1 MYKWEGLNSQNIN
14 IIKSLFESIEYEAE
28 ESLMDIYNS
37 NNLFKRILL
46 WKNIKF
52 LKINNEYIG
61 FIWFTKIDRSI
72 YRINSFKIIS
82 NYNNVEYYEMLL
94 SILRK
99 NSGVTC
105 LCKKN
110 DKEFSILTELGFS
123 INKTIIEMRKIIN
136 YKLPLPNNS
145 EIIFRPFEKNKD
157 EKLRCKIQNAI
168 FGDLSRAPLDEE
180 DIFLEECQKYYYNE
194 GCIFVCYKDVP
205 VGYGQIILDNCKAF
219 IVNFGILDGYRNKG
233 LGKALLNYLLNLI
246 HELKLKEV
254 YLKCDSTN
262 ENALK
267 LYSSNGFEQYN
278 IIYELYKIT

>member
-1 MYKWEGLNSQNIN
+1 VNSQNIN
-14 IIKSLFESIEYEAE
+14 IIRNLFESIEYEAE

-37 NNLFKRILL
+37 NNIFKRILL

-52 LKINNEYIG
+52 LKINDEYIG

-82 NYNNVEYYEMLL
+82 NYNNIKYYEMLL
-94 SILRK
+94 SVLRK

-110 DKEFSILTELGFS
+110 EKEFYILSKLGFS
-123 INKTIIEMRKIIN
+123 ISKTIIEMRKTVNFQLRIS
-136 YKLPLPNNS
+136 NNS
-145 EIIFRPFEKNKD
+145 EISFQPFEKNKH

-180 DIFLEECQKYYYNE
+180 DIFLEECQKYYYND
-194 GCIFVCYKDVP
+194 GCVFICYNGIP
-205 VGYGQIILDNCKAF
+205 VGYGQIILDNSKAF

-233 LGKALLNYLLNLI
+233 LGKALLHYLLNLI

-262 ENALK
+262 VNALK